1 MVRKSMTAGIAAGVA
16 LLLLAGCGGHK
27 DSFKPVSIEV
37 DRPYIYPEAAPAK
50 GATDPKATQD
60 SKDSK
65 DAKTTRKPKGS
76 GTAFG
81 LMRIRNKGGTA
92 DRLLRVSAHKSG
104 PVQMQRT
111 LVVDGNPIQRTVQ
124 SIDIPAGGSVEMKTS
139 GYFLRFERVGE
150 TFKDGGTFPV
160 VLEFMVAGKLPVEFA
175 TKTSGPALPKP
186 APKDADG
193 NPLATGGPIS
203 IEGLE
208 AGKYGT
214 EATGPAPKAGAAK
227 AGQPGSGAA
236 APSTS
241 SGSAGS
247 ATAAPASNLS
257 KPSS

>member
-50 GATDPKATQD
+50 AATDPKATQD

-227 AGQPGSGAA
+227 AGEPA
-236 APSTS
+236 
-241 SGSAGS
+241 SAGS